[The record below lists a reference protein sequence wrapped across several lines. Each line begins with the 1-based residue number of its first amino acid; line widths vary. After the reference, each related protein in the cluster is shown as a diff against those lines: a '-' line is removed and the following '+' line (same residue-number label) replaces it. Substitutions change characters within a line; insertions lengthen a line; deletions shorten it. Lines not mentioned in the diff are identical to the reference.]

1 MLNNKKTDH
10 TNVKLLKGSVGM
22 SRTNVQDDIFDEK
35 VKAASAEKKVA
46 LSDVDIKILKA
57 LTSDAR
63 ASSRQLSKQCG
74 VSTSTVLSRLK
85 KLEENGVIKGYT
97 AIVDHEKIGYE
108 LTVVIEL
115 TVSKGRLL
123 EVENE
128 IAKLPNVCC
137 VYDVTGLI
145 DAIIIA
151 KFKSREELSRFA
163 KRLLAMPYV
172 ERTNTHVVLTTIKE
186 DFRDLV

>member
-1 MLNNKKTDH
+1 MCSFDGEVMALDETD
-10 TNVKLLKGSVGM
+10 V
-22 SRTNVQDDIFDEK
+22 
-35 VKAASAEKKVA
+35 
-46 LSDVDIKILKA
+46 KILRA

-63 ASSRQLSKQCG
+63 LSSRQIADKCG
-74 VSTSTVLSRLK
+74 VSVGTVLSRIK
-85 KLEENGVIKGYT
+85 RMENEGIIQGYS
-97 AIVDHEKIGYE
+97 ALLDHEKLGYE
-108 LTVVIEL
+108 LTVISEI

-128 IAKLPNVCC
+128 IARLPNVCC

-151 KFKSREELSRFA
+151 KFKNRQELSKFT
-163 KRLLAMPYV
+163 KRLLSLPYV

-186 DFRDLV
+186 DFRII